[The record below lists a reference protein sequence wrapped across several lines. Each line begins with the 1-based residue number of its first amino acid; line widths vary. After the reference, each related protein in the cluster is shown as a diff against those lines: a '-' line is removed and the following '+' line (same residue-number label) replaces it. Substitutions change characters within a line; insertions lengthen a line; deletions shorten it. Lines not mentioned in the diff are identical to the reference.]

1 MNVISDLCLLRLA
14 GTVAKRVREGSMRS
28 YLQGYHE
35 EVYSEALVAATVA
48 AQAFPGQVNE
58 ISWTPLVE
66 KRTTEQLIRGLKTQ
80 RYLPTRGGL
89 WSRWITNVEGWM
101 EELADE
107 N

>member
-1 MNVISDLCLLRLA
+1 MNAISDLCLLRLA
-14 GTVAKRVREGSMRS
+14 GTVTKRLSNSPLGS
-28 YLQGYHE
+28 YLQGYYE